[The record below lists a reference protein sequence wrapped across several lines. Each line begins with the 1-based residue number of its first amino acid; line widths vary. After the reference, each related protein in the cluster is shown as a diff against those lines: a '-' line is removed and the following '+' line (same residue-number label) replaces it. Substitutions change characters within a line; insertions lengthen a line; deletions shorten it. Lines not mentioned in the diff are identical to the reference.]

1 MKILLID
8 DNQQI
13 TKMVS
18 QLLEIEGHQVVVCND
33 GCEGQEMILKN
44 GYDVVVLD
52 LSMPGCSGF
61 DIIDKLEEEDKLKD
75 NKIIVFTA
83 ASVSES
89 DLNALVDRGVHGY
102 LTKPIDMDL
111 FLEKIKS

>member
-18 QLLEIEGHQVVVCND
+18 QVLEIEGHEVTVSND
-33 GCEGQEMILKN
+33 GCEGQDMLLKN
-44 GYDVVVLD
+44 GYDVAVLD

-61 DIIDKLEEEDKLKD
+61 DIIDKLEGDGKLKE

-83 ASVSES
+83 ASISEA
-89 DLNALVDRGVHGY
+89 DLNKLVDRGVHSY

-111 FLEKIKS
+111 FLEKLKA